1 MLESHQEFALSNVT
15 RSKIPKLNSVRF
27 HSMQIYL
34 SAISFLLASN
44 HSHEWILKLTFLI
57 STFKIQIREIFERS
71 CLSVCQYKMKHVRI
85 LYLIS
90 LRILKR
96 YFESIYT
103 PFPVRIISNNSN
115 LIDFDVKVSRYRNI
129 TIHWQILSDV
139 SMRIHDVCVI
149 QSELQSDYCET
160 ALQLRLRAY
169 LEKNDSLLNWI
180 LFCTPRD
187 NDNYAAFTSLFFE
200 FLSFFHRDS
209 WKKLYHLSI
218 VRSIVYVIR
227 WNHPNASLNTRL
239 YICANHNEINF
250 F

>member
-1 MLESHQEFALSNVT
+1 MNDSVHCVAISISNFNSLIRQTSHCSIT
-15 RSKIPKLNSVRF
+15 RDYLILNDSQLLSKIYS
-27 HSMQIYL
+27 L

-44 HSHEWILKLTFLI
+44 HSHEWILKLTFPI

-139 SMRIHDVCVI
+139 SMRIQWCVCYSIRIAERLLRDCSSITFSRVSREKWI
-149 QSELQSDYCET
+149 PSEL
-160 ALQLRLRAY
+160 
-169 LEKNDSLLNWI
+169 NSLL
-180 LFCTPRD
+180 
-187 NDNYAAFTSLFFE
+187 YS
-200 FLSFFHRDS
+200 S
-209 WKKLYHLSI
+209 W
-218 VRSIVYVIR
+218 
-227 WNHPNASLNTRL
+227 
-239 YICANHNEINF
+239 
-250 F
+250 